1 MAVDKLVDS
10 AQLDADLTS
19 VANAIRTKGG
29 TSAQMAFPAG
39 FVSAVQ
45 AIPTGITPTGTKSI
59 TENGKYDVTQYASAS
74 VSVPNTYSA
83 GDEGKVVSNGALV
96 AQTSD
101 TVTTNDTYDTTLINS
116 LTVNVSGGGG
126 ISTDD
131 IAKGTEPSGA
141 ITLSSA
147 VTEVATY
154 VFYNKPIASVSGSA
168 VTKVEASS
176 FQKCASLTSVTF
188 PNLTT
193 ITTSAFQDCTN
204 LTSVSFPNLTALDA
218 YAFSSSGLT
227 SASFPLATSVGTG
240 AFQSCQSLVSLSL
253 PAVTK
258 PGSIVF
264 DCQHLASIDLT
275 ACTELVGGTFQQ
287 CYALEFIDFPSLTK
301 IGNNAFFNARKLST
315 LVLRHT
321 NAVVTLDGVNAFF
334 NTPFRGYN
342 SLSGTVYVPN
352 ALISSYQSAS
362 NWSSLYSG
370 GYCTFAAIEGSQYE

>member
-59 TENGKYDVTQYASAS
+59 TENGTYDVTQYASAS

-126 ISTDD
+126 ISMDD
-131 IAKGTEPSGA
+131 IAKNLQPSGA

-147 VTEVATY
+147 VTTVMVNAFT
-154 VFYNKPIASVSGSA
+154 NKPITSVSGSA
-168 VTKVEASS
+168 VTTVK
-176 FQKCASLTSVTF
+176 
-188 PNLTT
+188 
-193 ITTSAFQDCTN
+193 TSAFQNCSR
-204 LTSVSFPNLTALDA
+204 LTSASFPALA
-218 YAFSSSGLT
+218 TIEGSAFKSSGLT
-227 SASFPLATSVGTG
+227 SASFPLATSVGGT
-240 AFQSCQSLVSLSL
+240 AFEACQSLTSISL

-258 PGSIVF
+258 PNNF
-264 DCQHLASIDLT
+264 AYNCQYLASVDLT

-370 GYCTFAAIEGSQYE
+370 GYCTFAAIEGSQYEL

>member
-10 AQLDADLTS
+10 AQLDADLEDI
-19 VANAIRTKGG
+19 ADAIRTKGG

-45 AIPTGITPTGTKSI
+45 AIPTGGITPTGTKQITANGTSI
-59 TENGKYDVTQYASAS
+59 DVYSYQYAD
-74 VSVPNTYSA
+74 VSVPNSYVA

-96 AQTSD
+96 AQSSD
-101 TVTTNDTYDTTLINS
+101 TVTTNNTYDTTLINS

-126 ISTDD
+126 FSADD
-131 IAKGTEPSGA
+131 IAKGIAPNGA
-141 ITLSSA
+141 ITLGSA
-147 VTEVATY
+147 VTTVAVNAFAKKRIT
-154 VFYNKPIASVSGSA
+154 SVSGSA
-168 VTKVEASS
+168 VTTVK
-176 FQKCASLTSVTF
+176 
-188 PNLTT
+188 
-193 ITTSAFQDCTN
+193 TSAFQDCSS
-204 LTSVSFPNLTALDA
+204 LTSASFPALKTIEGS
-218 YAFSSSGLT
+218 AFRSSGLT
-227 SASFPLATSVGTG
+227 SASFPLATSAGAG
-240 AFQSCQSLVSLSL
+240 AFQSCQSLTSISL

-258 PGSIVF
+258 PNNF
-264 DCQHLASIDLT
+264 AYDCQHLTSIDLT

-321 NAVVTLDGVNAFF
+321 NAVVTLDGVNAFL
-334 NTPFRGYN
+334 NTPFRGYD